1 MASAFVL
8 TALASAAPVLAAPAV
23 SQASAPALPALSG
36 PHAVGRRLLRW
47 VDRARAEPV
56 GAGGARQLMVWVWYP
71 AQAAG
76 QEPQEPALPG
86 AWGLRRAEFTRRT
99 YGERAAQALA
109 SLRVNAVTGREA
121 LGSGRFPVVL
131 FSPGSGWLPT
141 DYSLLLEDLASHG
154 YVVVGLA
161 GPSLACV
168 VPDGREV
175 TQARGVPERL
185 GVEDLLF
192 ARTQLASLD
201 TAEDSPVRGR
211 LDLGRVAA
219 LGHSL
224 GGVAAVAACAEA
236 PGLRACVNLDGDF
249 VGPALSGEAQQPL
262 LYVTTDSSPMADS
275 LRWWQQPLG
284 WNERRRTRTWKEASR
299 SARAAVRAHL
309 AGTLHGNFADAA
321 LLPSTWV
328 GEERREGRLGPIG
341 GERGLRLTGELVRSF
356 LAQHL
361 VGRAGALPEA
371 PAWHAAEVKVF
382 PR

>member
-1 MASAFVL
+1 
-8 TALASAAPVLAAPAV
+8 
-23 SQASAPALPALSG
+23 
-36 PHAVGRRLLRW
+36 VGRRLLRW
-47 VDRARAEPV
+47 VDRTRVEPV

-76 QEPQEPALPG
+76 QAPAEPALPG
-86 AWGLRRAEFTRRT
+86 AWGVRRAEFTRRT

-109 SLRVNAVTGREA
+109 SLRVHAVTGRAA

-168 VPDGREV
+168 VRLPDGREV
-175 TQARGVPERL
+175 TQAQAVPERL
-185 GVEDLLF
+185 AVEDLLF
-192 ARTQLASLD
+192 ARAQLASLD
-201 TAEDSPVRGR
+201 SAEDSPVRGR
-211 LDLGRVAA
+211 LDLGRLAA

-236 PGLRACVNLDGDF
+236 PGLRACMNLDGDF
-249 VGPALSGEAQQPL
+249 VGPALSGEARQPL

-284 WNERRRTRTWKEASR
+284 WNERRRTRTWKQVSR
-299 SARAAVRAHL
+299 SARVAVRAHL

-361 VGRAGALPEA
+361 VGRAGALPGA
-371 PAWHAAEVKVF
+371 PAWHAAEVKVST
-382 PR
+382 P